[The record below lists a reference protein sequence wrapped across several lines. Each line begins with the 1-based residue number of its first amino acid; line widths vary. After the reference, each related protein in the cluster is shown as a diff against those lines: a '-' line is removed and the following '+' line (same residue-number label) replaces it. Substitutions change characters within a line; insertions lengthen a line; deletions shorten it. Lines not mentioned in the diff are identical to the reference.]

1 MARLLM
7 MTDFSESYANKLLEG
22 IMRFSH
28 EHDPW
33 VVCKMPLSL
42 RDSGRMDEVVKFAVS
57 WKADAIIGQF
67 LPTDDVDAFRRHGI
81 IAIAQDFHQ
90 RFPSI
95 CNISGDYA
103 ASGKICADYLIK
115 KRVRNFA
122 FYGMKG
128 MVWSDERRDSFV
140 EEIRS
145 RVPDATIS
153 ILEKND
159 LSEIWWYNLEGLG
172 KWLRE
177 LPKPVAVLACDDNRA
192 YYILE
197 AAKQE
202 GGGASRI
209 PEDIMV
215 LGIDNDES
223 LCQLCSPQLSSLNQD
238 VEEAGYETASLIDK
252 LLSLPPKDRFSKPR
266 DILVRPTFV
275 TTRRSTDAVLHP
287 NPYISRVLYHI
298 NNNIS
303 ERVNVEDIVAL
314 VPMSRRLLESVFR
327 REMGISI
334 YQYIIKMRVEKMKDL
349 MLNGHTPLAAAN
361 ALGMDYKIIARSFKK
376 FTGMTP
382 GEFAGTIT
390 KRVI

>member
-1 MARLLM
+1 M
-7 MTDFSESYANKLLEG
+7 MTDFSESYANKLLKG

-42 RDSGRMDEVVKFAVS
+42 RDNGRMDEVVKFAVS

-81 IAIAQDFHQ
+81 IAIAQDFHK

-103 ASGKICADYLIK
+103 ASGRICADYLIK
-115 KRVRNFA
+115 KRVRNFG
-122 FYGMKG
+122 FYGLKG

-140 EEIRS
+140 DEIRL

-153 ILEKND
+153 IREKND
-159 LSEIWWYNLEGLG
+159 LSETWWYDLEALG
-172 KWLRE
+172 TWLRE

-192 YYILE
+192 YYVIE

-202 GGGASRI
+202 GGETSRI

-238 VEEAGYETASLIDK
+238 VEEAGYETASLIDE
-252 LLSLPPKDRFSKPR
+252 LLSLPPSRRFSKPR

-298 NNNIS
+298 NTNIG
-303 ERVNVEDIVAL
+303 ERVNVEDVVAL

-349 MLNGHTPLAAAN
+349 MVNGLTPLAAAE
-361 ALGMDYKIIARSFKK
+361 ALGMDYKIIARSFKNL
-376 FTGMTP
+376 TGMTP
-382 GEFAGTIT
+382 GEFAGLLAKKEI
-390 KRVI
+390 